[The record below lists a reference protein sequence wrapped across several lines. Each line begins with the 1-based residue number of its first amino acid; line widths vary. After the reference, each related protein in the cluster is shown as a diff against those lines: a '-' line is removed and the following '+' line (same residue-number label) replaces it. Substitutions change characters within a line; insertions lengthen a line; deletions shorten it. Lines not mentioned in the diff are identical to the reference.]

1 LTSKVNVIVIDNTL
15 QRFPLPI
22 SELDHRHARATTLQP
37 DDIADPDRLS
47 TDRQA

>member
-1 LTSKVNVIVIDNTL
+1 VIDNTL
-15 QRFPLPI
+15 QRFFLPI
-22 SELDHRHARATTLQP
+22 SKLDHRHAWAATLQP